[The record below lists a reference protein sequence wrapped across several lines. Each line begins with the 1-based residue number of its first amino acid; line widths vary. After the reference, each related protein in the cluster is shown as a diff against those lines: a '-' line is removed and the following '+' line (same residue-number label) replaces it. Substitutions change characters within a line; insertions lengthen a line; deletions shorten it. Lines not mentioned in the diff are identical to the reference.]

1 MKNSHMLALAAAL
14 AGSAIA
20 YGLHILGKGDTV
32 QTAPAGHARLKSASN
47 EQSRFPTQYAA
58 GSDASNRLRSGS
70 GIRNHSLAAS
80 SAAIPEFQPHEVGG
94 SPQATGGSVMSESEW
109 HEHAA
114 KVEMEANH
122 ELNRLTTLLNL
133 DATQQEKVF
142 SSLAQRSSS
151 WRPGMQ
157 TGTNLGAVS
166 IGSSAFQPSGSVAA
180 SSQGQISSNGMT
192 ARNADGTISSTTTAG
207 QTDADSRT
215 RSSGNIDDSPVSIA
229 DGSTASTT
237 TGQNGTGTD
246 VQSQGRTDGSPGLSG
261 DGATASTTTGQ
272 PSGSANNPNS
282 GATDTSQISSG
293 APSPG
298 GPTTVPLPAVESV
311 GSVAST
317 ATGSEGPSQSPSSP
331 TPTETVP
338 TSPVDSSTESSPS
351 RGDVAATGPVDLASV
366 DPTIYLTQEQ
376 QDTLIEDAMDSE
388 AWWAEILPQ
397 LLPPTITELP
407 PETLDFDGGE
417 VLLEE

>member
-47 EQSRFPTQYAA
+47 ERSRFPTQYAV
-58 GSDASNRLRSGS
+58 GSDASNRQRSGL
-70 GIRNHSLAAS
+70 GTRNDSLAAS

-166 IGSSAFQPSGSVAA
+166 IGSSASQPSGSVAA
-180 SSQGQISSNGMT
+180 SSKGQISSNGMT
-192 ARNADGTISSTTTAG
+192 ARNADGTISSTTT
-207 QTDADSRT
+207 
-215 RSSGNIDDSPVSIA
+215 
-229 DGSTASTT
+229 
-237 TGQNGTGTD
+237 GQNGTGTD
-246 VQSQGRTDGSPGLSG
+246 VQSQGRANGSPGLNG
-261 DGATASTTTGQ
+261 DGATPSTTTGQ
-272 PSGSANNPNS
+272 PSGSAQNPNS

-293 APSPG
+293 DPSPG
-298 GPTTVPLPAVESV
+298 GPTTVALPTVESV

-317 ATGSEGPSQSPSSP
+317 ATGSEGSSQSPSSP
-331 TPTETVP
+331 TPAETVP

-351 RGDVAATGPVDLASV
+351 RGDVANTGPVDLASV